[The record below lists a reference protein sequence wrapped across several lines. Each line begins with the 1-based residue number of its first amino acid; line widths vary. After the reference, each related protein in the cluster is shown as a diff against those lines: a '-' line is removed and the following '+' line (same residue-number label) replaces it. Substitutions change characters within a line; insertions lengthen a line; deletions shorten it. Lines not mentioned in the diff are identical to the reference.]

1 MGLQHYILS
10 AAVTTWCLLLSKE
23 RPPHAPPPT
32 HNRQMCMLLLTQ
44 GNEAAQGLATLEDVT
59 SVVEELVL
67 HGGVALGVVLAIHV
81 PAACGVLQV
90 L

>member
-1 MGLQHYILS
+1 
-10 AAVTTWCLLLSKE
+10 
-23 RPPHAPPPT
+23 
-32 HNRQMCMLLLTQ
+32 MCMLLLTQ